1 MQTNFEHFAVTSML
15 GQQDAPPRRDGKLR
29 FAQDWERQAF
39 GVALALS
46 RSGHFDWEDFRQQL
60 IGAIGEWE
68 QSHALNDSS
77 WDYYERWLTAL
88 ERLVLEKQLVKPDE
102 LAALMPRECHSADRA
117 PVPDISTADKL

>member
-15 GQQDAPPRRDGKLR
+15 GHADSPPRRDGKLR
-29 FAQDWERQAF
+29 FAQDWERLAF

-60 IGAIGEWE
+60 ITAIGEWE
-68 QSHALNDSS
+68 AAHDLGDAS

-88 ERLVLEKQLVKPDE
+88 ERLIIEKQLLKPEE
-102 LAALMPRECHSADRA
+102 LAALLPGECHPSASADA
-117 PVPDISTADKL
+117 MPVDCRS

>member
-1 MQTNFEHFAVTSML
+1 MQTNFEQFAVTSML
-15 GQQDAPPRRDGKLR
+15 GHEDSPPRVDGKLR
-29 FAQDWERQAF
+29 FAQDWERLAF

-68 QSHALNDSS
+68 TAHDLNDSS

-88 ERLVLEKQLVKPDE
+88 ERLIIEKQLVKPEE
-102 LAALMPRECHSADRA
+102 LAALIPGECHPSATTEAVRENC
-117 PVPDISTADKL
+117 PT